1 MSYPGLLETAED
13 EPAWKRMAARVVN
26 GILQGR
32 TNNYGTV
39 TLTANAATTTIT
51 FAQGV
56 LSQNST
62 FLIFPTTANAA
73 ADIGSAASV
82 YESARSVA
90 SKTLTLTHPNNA
102 NADKT
107 FRYALIG

>member
-1 MSYPGLLETAED
+1 MSVPGIGKYFANPLDWCRKLTD
-13 EPAWKRMAARVVN
+13 VVN

-51 FAQGV
+51 FAQGR
-56 LSQNST
+56 LSQNTT
-62 FLIFPTTANAA
+62 FLIFAKTANAA
-73 ADIGSAASV
+73 ADMGSATSV
-82 YESARSVA
+82 YESSRSVVNN
-90 SKTLTLTHPNNA
+90 TLTLTHPNNA

-107 FRYALIG
+107 FGYALIG